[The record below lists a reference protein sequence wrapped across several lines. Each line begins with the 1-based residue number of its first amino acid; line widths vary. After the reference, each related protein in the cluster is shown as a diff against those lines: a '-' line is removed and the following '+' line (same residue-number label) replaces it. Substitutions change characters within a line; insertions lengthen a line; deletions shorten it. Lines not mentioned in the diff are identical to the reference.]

1 MPVHKRVSLVLTLML
16 ILATLFSTPI
26 QAAGEGTY
34 VVKKGDTLYSIARA
48 NGISL
53 DELMLR
59 NNISDPTKLQVG
71 VTLQITAPT
80 NNMRQ
85 YTVQKNDT
93 LWSIAQAHNV
103 TVQDILTANNMR
115 SETILQIGSVLHI
128 PENKV
133 HPPSTIP
140 STQPT
145 SLAASVIPLVP
156 ETNLNTIELAW
167 PVMGRLTSSFGTRWG
182 SVHEGVDLGV
192 PIGTPVRAAAEGVVS
207 FAAVRGAYGWLVVI
221 EHADG
226 WETYYA
232 HNSQLLVKV
241 GDSVQQGQVIAKSGS
256 SGRTT
261 GPHLHFEVRRNGV
274 PIDPMRYL

>member
-16 ILATLFSTPI
+16 ILATLFATPI
-26 QAAGEGTY
+26 QAAGEGTC

-53 DELMLR
+53 DELMLW

-80 NNMRQ
+80 NNIRQ

-128 PENKV
+128 PENEV